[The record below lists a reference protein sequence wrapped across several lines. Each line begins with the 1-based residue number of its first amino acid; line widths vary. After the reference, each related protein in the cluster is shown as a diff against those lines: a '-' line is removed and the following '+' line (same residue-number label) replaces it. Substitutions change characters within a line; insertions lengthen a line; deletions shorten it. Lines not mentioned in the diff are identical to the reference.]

1 MPQCI
6 EPEFNLNLSLI
17 NKNIIL
23 FGKYK
28 LDLTETILAIG
39 VHDLNIGK
47 IKSVKHKWF
56 MDLNQ
61 EDASNQGYELLSDL
75 KRDLKL
81 KFENISDYNYITI
94 ANW

>member
-1 MPQCI
+1 MPQYI

-28 LDLTETILAIG
+28 LDLTETTLAIG

-61 EDASNQGYELLSDL
+61 DDAKNQGYELLSDL

-81 KFENISDYNYITI
+81 KFENISEYNSLTI
-94 ANW
+94 VTW